1 MTNTSLYHKTEL
13 PGGLRI
19 VSEQMP
25 SVRSV
30 ALGIW
35 VTVGSR
41 HETETTSGI
50 SHFIEHMAFKGTQNR
65 SALDIAR
72 AIEQGGGYVNAFTG
86 KELTCF
92 FVHVLDEQL
101 PTAIEILSDILANSL
116 FAPEEIEKEKQ
127 VILDEIRDLEDSPDE
142 LTHERF
148 ARALF
153 APHSLSR
160 PILGSPQNVSS
171 FTRDDLIQFIG
182 SHYVPNRVVVAAAGN
197 VDHNRLIE
205 LVEAKLKLP
214 KGVPEPDGVVPSAV
228 ASKIAREQRAIQQ
241 AHVCLGGRGLKYRDD
256 RRYALSV
263 LVTALGGGMSS
274 RLFQNI
280 REKHGM
286 TYAIYAFADM
296 LSDTGVL
303 GVYLAT
309 DASRVDKAIELVH
322 KELYDL
328 RQTSLLS
335 DDLKGV
341 KTQLKGNIMLGLEQ
355 VSNRMNRVAKMEIYL
370 GKPVDLA
377 EISQRIDAVTERQ
390 VKDLADELFNEE
402 KLITIILEPE
412 NSIKSN

>member
-1 MTNTSLYHKTEL
+1 M
-13 PGGLRI
+13 PG
-19 VSEQMP
+19 
-25 SVRSV
+25 VRSV

-41 HETETTSGI
+41 HETEATSGI

-116 FAPEEIEKEKQ
+116 FAAEEIEKEKQ

-153 APHSLSR
+153 ASHSLSR

-171 FTRDDLIQFIG
+171 FTRDDLLQFIG
-182 SHYVPNRVVVAAAGN
+182 SHYVPNRVVVAAAGS
-197 VDHNRLIE
+197 VDHDRLIK
-205 LVEAKLKLP
+205 LIEAKLQLP
-214 KGVPEPDGVVPSAV
+214 KGIPELDGVLPPAA
-228 ASKIAREQRAIQQ
+228 ASKQIREQRAIQQ

-256 RRYALSV
+256 RRYVLSV
-263 LVTALGGGMSS
+263 LATALGGGMSS

-286 TYAIYAFADM
+286 AYAIYSFADM

-322 KELYDL
+322 KELRDL
-328 RQTSLLS
+328 RNVPLLP

-355 VSNRMNRVAKMEIYL
+355 VSSRMNRVAKMEIYL
-370 GKPVDLA
+370 GKPVGLA
-377 EISQRIDAVTERQ
+377 EISRRIDAVTERQ
-390 VKDLADELFNEE
+390 VQDLADELFNEE

-412 NSIKSN
+412 NAINSN